1 MIYTFLIHIMYIY
14 IYSAGRSWWVGWL
27 GGLTYV
33 YIKNNN
39 MCIYRE
45 KKREKER
52 EREKKKEREREKS
65 IFVFIFDHVPSW

>member
-33 YIKNNN
+33 YIKNN

-52 EREKKKEREREKS
+52 EREKKRERERERK
-65 IFVFIFDHVPSW
+65 VFLFLYT